1 MTNII
6 SSASALKSLWQQAGL
21 PQDALSRVDIAEQ
34 SQLLPS
40 SFAIGV
46 AAQASIAAAALSA
59 EGIYHARSGE
69 HQHIEVD
76 RAAAERECTG
86 YFVLDGKPPNAWEK
100 FSGLYE
106 TLDGFVRIHANFDHH
121 RDGVL
126 RLLGLEPSDRL
137 EREDVASAL
146 KQWLAGVFE
155 TEAANAGLVV
165 AKVRSL
171 DEWDQHS
178 HALATHDLPVMSISK
193 IGEAPPRALS
203 PIDENQRPL
212 AGLRVLDLTRI
223 LAGPICGRTL
233 AAYGAD
239 VLLVNAPYLPN
250 IASIT
255 DTSRGKRSAHLDL
268 KTPNGRDTL
277 HRLVKSTDIFV
288 QGYRPQSIG
297 QLGFSPDALAEAAPG
312 IVYVSLT
319 AYGNS
324 GPWAGRRGFDSLVQ
338 SACGFTR
345 AEAQEAQADLPKS
358 LPVPIFDYASGFLMA
373 FGAQAARLRQSREG
387 GSWHVEVS
395 LLQTANWIR
404 SLGRLPIG
412 PAINLSDIDDHLGEF
427 PCDHGVLR
435 GMPHAAVFSRTP
447 PAWALP
453 SVRPGTHPPEWLGV
467 RNTPRRL
474 TPST

>member
-1 MTNII
+1 MTNTI
-6 SSASALKSLWQQAGL
+6 SATSALKSLWHVAEL
-21 PQDALSRVDIAEQ
+21 PQDALERADVPEQ

-40 SFAIGV
+40 SFAVGA
-46 AAQASIAAAALSA
+46 AAQASIAAAALAA
-59 EGIYHARSGE
+59 EAIYHERSGE
-69 HQHIEVD
+69 HQQVKVD

-86 YFVLDGKPPNAWEK
+86 YFTLNGKPPNAWEK

-106 TLDGFVRIHANFDHH
+106 TQDGFVRVHANFDHH

-126 RLLGLEPSDRL
+126 RLLGLEPSDEL

-146 KQWLAGVFE
+146 KEWSAEAFETAAAEAGV
-155 TEAANAGLVV
+155 VV

-171 DEWDQHS
+171 DEWDRHS
-178 HALATHDLPVMSISK
+178 HALATRDLPVISITK
-193 IGEAPPRALS
+193 ISEADPRPLS
-203 PIDENQRPL
+203 PINGEQRPL
-212 AGLRVLDLTRI
+212 TSLRVLDLTRI

-268 KTPNGRDTL
+268 KSAVGRDTL
-277 HRLVKSTDIFV
+277 HQLVRSADMFV

-297 QLGFSPDALAEAAPG
+297 GLGFSPEALAEAAPG
-312 IVYVSLT
+312 IIYVSLT

-324 GPWAGRRGFDSLVQ
+324 GPWADRRGFDSLVQ
-338 SACGFTR
+338 SACGFNH
-345 AEAQEAQADLPKS
+345 AEASEAQSDLPKS
-358 LPVPIFDYASGFLMA
+358 LPVPIFDYVSGYLMA
-373 FGAQAARLRQSREG
+373 FGAQAARLRQSQEG

-404 SLGRLPIG
+404 SLGRLPMGPPIG
-412 PAINLSDIDDHLGEF
+412 LADIESHLAEF
-427 PCDHGVLR
+427 ACDHGVLR
-435 GMPHAAVFSRTP
+435 GMPHAAGFSRTP
-447 PAWALP
+447 PNWVRP
-453 SVRPGTHPPEWLGV
+453 SVRPGTHPPEWSLG
-467 RNTPRRL
+467 
-474 TPST
+474 